1 MEQRR
6 RRAMGRTHA
15 EGKYSRAITTRNL
28 LIATALATLCFPHVS
43 LACDYYA
50 SPNGGG
56 NGLSQSS
63 PFKVSSFWPNASSGK
78 TLCLLDGTYTGQ
90 DSMIDPGWNYP
101 SVSGSSGN
109 PITVR
114 ALNDGKVWIDGQF
127 SRRPVYLSNNKW
139 FVLEGFNAY
148 NGSDKVV
155 VIGSSNVTIRRVIAW
170 NVSNSMSNAD
180 ETFLVAGPNNTV
192 EDCAAWGTGRK
203 VLSGVQTGND
213 VVFRRCWVR
222 FEEHPLS
229 QVNNNPDTSVELGY
243 NALRQTFENIIGTWD
258 ESGGGAFNEPE
269 GVFRT
274 WGTNGQTLSLN
285 SKVLGSIGY
294 VRSGDTVSTRRIF
307 QADHASNLEYNHV
320 VSFVQPGASGTVQ
333 PFFFEDTPGAT
344 GLKISNSVGI
354 GAASSSIPSQW
365 QKTNFRQGNSVAAA
379 IGTGK
384 NLFQEVPGICYRY
397 QNGVLSSTPLWPW
410 PMDQRIYDAMVRA
423 GKTPI
428 TVTQTIES
436 MFGAIPSVCKS
447 SGGGQDTQSPANP
460 LNLRMSSQ

>member
-1 MEQRR
+1 MSTTQRGAR
-6 RRAMGRTHA
+6 D
-15 EGKYSRAITTRNL
+15 SRVVGLRNSL
-28 LIATALATLCFPHVS
+28 LAGALVTLCLPQVS

-63 PFKVSSFWPNASSGK
+63 PFKISSFWSIASAGK

-101 SVSGSSGN
+101 SVSGASGN

-127 SRRPVYLSNNKW
+127 ARRPVYLKNNNW

-148 NGSDKVV
+148 NGSDKVI
-155 VIGSSNVTIRRVIAW
+155 VIASSNVTARRVIAW
-170 NVSNSMSNAD
+170 SNSNSLSNAD
-180 ETFLVAGPNNTV
+180 ETFLVAGPNNIV
-192 EDCAAWGTGRK
+192 EDCAAFGTGRK

-222 FEEHPLS
+222 FEEHPRA

-274 WGTNGQTLSLN
+274 WGTNGQTLTLN

-294 VRSGDTVSTRRIF
+294 VKSGDTVSTRRIF
-307 QADHASNLEYNHV
+307 QADHASSLEYNHV
-320 VSFVQPGASGTVQ
+320 VSFAQPGAFSNVQ

-354 GAASSSIPSQW
+354 GSATSTIPSQW
-365 QKTNFRQGNSVAAA
+365 QKTNFRQGNSIAAA
-379 IGTGK
+379 IGTG
-384 NLFQEVPGICYRY
+384 NSLYQEVPGICYRY

-423 GKTPI
+423 GKTPLY
-428 TVTQTIES
+428 VTQQIES
-436 MFGAIPSVCKS
+436 LLGTIPSQCRA
-447 SGGGQDTQSPANP
+447 SGGGQDTQAPSNP
-460 LNLRMSSQ
+460 LNLRLSLQ